1 MEACPLVYHR
11 TANFGMIRRSIVQI
25 PEPKSANMFFPFSLS
40 LAIVIILIGALIGS
54 IGIGGVLLVPA
65 LKYLGDVALHV
76 AIPACNLSYIVTGTV
91 GAVIYARHGTIDH
104 GMAARVCLGA
114 LPGAFLGAFLLPF
127 VPALALEAGIAA
139 AVLFSG
145 IHTLADRQHESGRK
159 PATLGNA
166 LLVIGFATGVG
177 SALTGT
183 GGPLL
188 LVPVLI
194 WLRVP
199 ILTAIGLSQ
208 VIQIPISLL
217 ATLGNA
223 LYGQID
229 LRLSAGLAL
238 ALACGSIVG
247 ASLAHAV
254 PTDYLKKGV
263 SILMILVGLFILF
276 KIAGS

>member
-1 MEACPLVYHR
+1 
-11 TANFGMIRRSIVQI
+11 
-25 PEPKSANMFFPFSLS
+25 MFFPLSLS
-40 LAIVIILIGALIGS
+40 LAIVIIGMLIGNA
-54 IGIGGVLLVPA
+54 GIGGVLLVPA
-65 LKYLGDVALHV
+65 LKYLGDVAIHV

-91 GAVIYARHGTIDH
+91 GAVIYARHGAIDWN
-104 GMAARVCLGA
+104 MATRVCLGA

-127 VPALALEAGIAA
+127 VPAFALETGIALLI
-139 AVLFSG
+139 LFSG
-145 IHTLADRQHESGRK
+145 IHSLVSRQHESGRE
-159 PATLGNA
+159 PATPGNS
-166 LLVIGFATGVG
+166 LLVIGFVTGVG

-208 VIQIPISLL
+208 VIQIPISLM

-229 LRLSAGLAL
+229 LRLSAGLVL
-238 ALACGSIVG
+238 MLACGSVVG

-263 SILMILVGLFILF
+263 SILMVLVGLFILF
-276 KIAGS
+276 KIAGP